1 MMRLL
6 VCLLLILQF
15 TTPAMAGGAG
25 TACPATP
32 TDLVVAGYQKVATN
46 GDEAGYQQLVYG
58 GADSSFSVT
67 DFLNRDRAGADRKRV
82 VESLARQ
89 LLKQSGDGTVQQ
101 VNQDRVD
108 TLGLNLV
115 ALLYTAHDNDTVTRV
130 EAGAVAHRDGC
141 YSVLRYSHAGDTGRN
156 ASLDAY
162 LALVGDWHRQT
173 IKR

>member
-6 VCLLLILQF
+6 VFLLLILQF
-15 TTPAMAGGAG
+15 ATPAMASGAG

-58 GADSSFSVT
+58 GANSSFSVT
-67 DFLNRDRAGADRKRV
+67 DFLNRDRTGADRKRV

-115 ALLYTAHDNDTVTRV
+115 ALLYTAHDNNTVTRV
-130 EAGAVAHRDGC
+130 EAGAVVHRDGC
-141 YSVLRYSHAGDTGRN
+141 YSLLRYSYAGETGRN